1 MANTGHYLLIQQSS
15 LKARANSGTE
25 GKSRRASFTTH
36 SRYRSF
42 FKSSIVTGRS
52 VLPVQKQMGMSKTKT
67 PHFDETNSFQLP
79 PETLIMHQDHIGEG
93 ATHTLNMHDL
103 PQRREVGCTLLQ
115 AFQHPSQSPLAI
127 ESSRRATRH
136 VPTSPSTFRLIM
148 YHVTT
153 HRWKHH
159 HNPNAAGTETYQTL
173 HPALCEPSSGLQDY
187 VQVSTG
193 PSS

>member
-1 MANTGHYLLIQQSS
+1 MLSVACSKANGDEQDKNSPFWWNKLIP
-15 LKARANSGTE
+15 AP
-25 GKSRRASFTTH
+25 SRNAHHAPR
-36 SRYRSF
+36 
-42 FKSSIVTGRS
+42 
-52 VLPVQKQMGMSKTKT
+52 
-67 PHFDETNSFQLP
+67 PHRRRCYTYIEHAWL
-79 PETLIMHQDHIGEG
+79 
-93 ATHTLNMHDL
+93 A
-103 PQRREVGCTLLQ
+103 QRREVGCTLLR